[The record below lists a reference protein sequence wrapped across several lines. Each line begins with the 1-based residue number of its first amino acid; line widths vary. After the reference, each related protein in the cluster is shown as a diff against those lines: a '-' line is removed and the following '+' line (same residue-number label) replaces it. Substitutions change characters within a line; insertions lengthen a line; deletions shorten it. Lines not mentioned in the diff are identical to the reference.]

1 MDAPFA
7 ILDLANATVVEELS
21 PQLANGGDYT
31 PLDEFVE
38 LVKKL
43 PEQTKQVSHL
53 AINGNVIADP
63 MECYLSH
70 PYVSSSQL
78 KAALSSPRHFK
89 KSREP
94 KEDKRA
100 KHFELGTFTHEAILE
115 PERFDKVIV
124 EPKVGRNTIDGLT
137 KLVSFYSE
145 LVGND
150 EDTIASPNMQKLRE
164 LLEDLSAKA
173 KQQGYE
179 VVSATDMEVIRAIKE
194 SISEYGGGVITRI
207 MRHAQTETSMY
218 YNDRELGL
226 GVRIRPDGILLDD
239 TLGAN
244 IIVSVKTTSAQSVN
258 QFMRDCIKH
267 RYALAEGMYLDVA
280 TKATGRKFT
289 GTLMIMAQTVEPYN
303 VAAIYWALD
312 DLNAGL
318 EDYYKAVTIARQV
331 LESGEAPGFET
342 LAEDDNLGIIES
354 FLIK

>member
-1 MDAPFA
+1 MLTPFP
-7 ILDLANATVVEELS
+7 IIDLASATVGGELL

-31 PLDEFVE
+31 PLDKFVE
-38 LVKKL
+38 LVRAL
-43 PEQTKQVSHL
+43 PENRKLVHHL

-70 PYVSSSQL
+70 PHVSSSQL

-100 KHFELGTFTHEAILE
+100 RHFELGTFTHEAILE
-115 PERFDKVIV
+115 PDRFDKVVV
-124 EPKVGRNTIDGLT
+124 EPKAGRNTIEGLT
-137 KLVSFYSE
+137 E
-145 LVGND
+145 LVNFYARLIGKD
-150 EDTIASPNMQKLRE
+150 IAIVGAKMTMLRE
-164 LLEDLSAKA
+164 TLDSLIAEA

-179 VVSATDMEVIRAIKE
+179 AVSAADMEVIQAIKD
-194 SISEYGGGVITRI
+194 SLAEYGGGIIPRI

-218 YNDRELGL
+218 YNDREHGL
-226 GVRIRPDGILLDD
+226 GVRIRPDGILLEEN
-239 TLGAN
+239 LGTN
-244 IIVSVKTTSAQSVN
+244 IIISVKTTSAQSVN
-258 QFMRDCIKH
+258 LFMRDCIKH
-267 RYALAEGMYLDVA
+267 RYALAEGMYIDVA

-303 VAAIYWALD
+303 VAAIYWSLD

-318 EDYYKAVTIARQV
+318 ADYYRAIPIAKSV
-331 LESGEAPGFET
+331 LETNEAPGFEI

-354 FLIK
+354 FIND

>member
-1 MDAPFA
+1 MDAPFV

-31 PLDEFVE
+31 PLDVFVE

-43 PEQTKQVSHL
+43 PEQTKQVYHL

-63 MECYLSH
+63 MEHYLSH

-94 KEDKRA
+94 KEDKRTR
-100 KHFELGTFTHEAILE
+100 HFELGTFTHEAILE
-115 PERFDKVIV
+115 PERFDKVVV
-124 EPKVGRNTIDGLT
+124 EPKAGRNTIEGLT
-137 KLVSFYSE
+137 E
-145 LVGND
+145 LVNFYARLIGKD
-150 EDTIASPNMQKLRE
+150 IAVAGAKMTMLRE
-164 LLEDLSAKA
+164 TLDSLIAEA

-179 VVSATDMEVIRAIKE
+179 AVSAADMEVIQAIKD
-194 SISEYGGGVITRI
+194 SLAEYGGGIIPRI

-218 YNDRELGL
+218 YNDREHGL
-226 GVRIRPDGILLDD
+226 GVRIRPDGILLEEN
-239 TLGAN
+239 LGTN
-244 IIVSVKTTSAQSVN
+244 IIISVKTTSVQSVN
-258 QFMRDCIKH
+258 LFMRDCIKH
-267 RYALAEGMYLDVA
+267 RYALAEGMYIDVA

-303 VAAIYWALD
+303 VAAIYWSLD

-318 EDYYKAVTIARQV
+318 ADYYRAIPIAKSV
-331 LESGEAPGFET
+331 LETNEAPGFEI

-354 FLIK
+354 FIIN

>member
-1 MDAPFA
+1 M
-7 ILDLANATVVEELS
+7 

-31 PLDEFVE
+31 PLDKFVE
-38 LVKKL
+38 LVRAL
-43 PEQTKQVSHL
+43 PENRELVHHL

-100 KHFELGTFTHEAILE
+100 RHFELGTFTHEAILE
-115 PERFDKVIV
+115 PERFDKVVV
-124 EPKVGRNTIDGLT
+124 EPKAGRNTIEGLT
-137 KLVSFYSE
+137 E
-145 LVGND
+145 LVNFYARLIGKD
-150 EDTIASPNMQKLRE
+150 IAIVGAKMTMLRE
-164 LLEDLSAKA
+164 TLDSLIAEA

-179 VVSATDMEVIRAIKE
+179 VVSAADMEVIQAIKD
-194 SISEYGGGVITRI
+194 SLAEYGGGIIPRI
-207 MRHAQTETSMY
+207 MRHTQTETSMY
-218 YNDRELGL
+218 YNDREHGL
-226 GVRIRPDGILLDD
+226 GVRIRPDGILLEEN
-239 TLGAN
+239 LGTN
-244 IIVSVKTTSAQSVN
+244 IIISVKTTSAQSVN
-258 QFMRDCIKH
+258 LFMRDCIKH
-267 RYALAEGMYLDVA
+267 RYALAEGMYIDVA

-303 VAAIYWALD
+303 VAAIYWSLG

-318 EDYYKAVTIARQV
+318 ADYYRAIPIAKSV
-331 LESGEAPGFET
+331 LETNEAPGFEI

-354 FLIK
+354 FITD

>member
-1 MDAPFA
+1 MLTPFP
-7 ILDLANATVVEELS
+7 IIDLASTTVGGELL

-31 PLDEFVE
+31 PLDKFVE
-38 LVKKL
+38 LVRAL
-43 PEQTKQVSHL
+43 PENRELVHHL

-100 KHFELGTFTHEAILE
+100 RHFELGTFTHEAILE
-115 PERFDKVIV
+115 PERFDKVVV
-124 EPKVGRNTIDGLT
+124 EPKAGRNTIEGLT
-137 KLVSFYSE
+137 E
-145 LVGND
+145 LVNFYARLTGKD
-150 EDTIASPNMQKLRE
+150 VAIVGAKMTMLRE
-164 LLEDLSAKA
+164 TLDSLIAEA

-179 VVSATDMEVIRAIKE
+179 VVSAADMEVIQAIKD
-194 SISEYGGGVITRI
+194 SLAEYGGGIIPRI
-207 MRHAQTETSMY
+207 MRHTQTETSMY
-218 YNDRELGL
+218 YNDREHGL
-226 GVRIRPDGILLDD
+226 GVRIRPDGILLEEN
-239 TLGAN
+239 LGTN
-244 IIVSVKTTSAQSVN
+244 IIISVKTTSAQSVN
-258 QFMRDCIKH
+258 LFMRDCIKH
-267 RYALAEGMYLDVA
+267 RYALAEGMYIDVA

-303 VAAIYWALD
+303 VAAIYWSLD

-318 EDYYKAVTIARQV
+318 ADYYRAIPIAKSV
-331 LESGEAPGFET
+331 LETNEAPGFEI

-354 FLIK
+354 FIND

>member
-1 MDAPFA
+1 MLTPFP
-7 ILDLANATVVEELS
+7 IIDLTSATVGGELL

-31 PLDEFVE
+31 PLDKFVE
-38 LVKKL
+38 LVRAL
-43 PEQTKQVSHL
+43 PENRKLVHHL

-100 KHFELGTFTHEAILE
+100 RHFELGTFTHEAILE
-115 PERFDKVIV
+115 PERFDKVVV
-124 EPKVGRNTIDGLT
+124 EPKAGRNTIEGLT
-137 KLVSFYSE
+137 E
-145 LVGND
+145 LVNFYARLIGKD
-150 EDTIASPNMQKLRE
+150 IAIVGAKMTMLRE
-164 LLEDLSAKA
+164 TLDSLIAEA

-179 VVSATDMEVIRAIKE
+179 AVSAADMEVIQAIKD
-194 SISEYGGGVITRI
+194 SLAEYGGGIIPRI

-218 YNDRELGL
+218 YNDREHGL
-226 GVRIRPDGILLDD
+226 GVRIRPDGILLEEN
-239 TLGAN
+239 LGTN
-244 IIVSVKTTSAQSVN
+244 IIISVKTTSAQSVN
-258 QFMRDCIKH
+258 LFMRDCIKH
-267 RYALAEGMYLDVA
+267 RYALAEGMYIDVA

-303 VAAIYWALD
+303 VAAIYWSLD

-318 EDYYKAVTIARQV
+318 ADYYRAIPIAKSV
-331 LESGEAPGFET
+331 LETNEAPGFEI
-342 LAEDDNLGIIES
+342 LAENDNLGIFES
-354 FLIK
+354 FINN

>member
-1 MDAPFA
+1 MLTPFP
-7 ILDLANATVVEELS
+7 IIDLASATVGGELL

-31 PLDEFVE
+31 PLDKFVE
-38 LVKKL
+38 LVRAL
-43 PEQTKQVSHL
+43 PENRKLVHHL

-100 KHFELGTFTHEAILE
+100 RHFELGTFTHEAILE
-115 PERFDKVIV
+115 PERFDKVVV
-124 EPKVGRNTIDGLT
+124 EPKAGRNTIEGLT
-137 KLVSFYSE
+137 E
-145 LVGND
+145 LVNFYARLIGKD
-150 EDTIASPNMQKLRE
+150 IAIVGAKMTMLRE
-164 LLEDLSAKA
+164 TLDNLIAEAN
-173 KQQGYE
+173 QQGYE
-179 VVSATDMEVIRAIKE
+179 VVSAADMEVIQAIKD
-194 SISEYGGGVITRI
+194 SLAEYGGGIIPRI

-218 YNDRELGL
+218 YNDREHGL
-226 GVRIRPDGILLDD
+226 GVRIRPDGILLEEN
-239 TLGAN
+239 LGTN
-244 IIVSVKTTSAQSVN
+244 IIISVKTTSAQSVN
-258 QFMRDCIKH
+258 LFMRDCIKH
-267 RYALAEGMYLDVA
+267 RYALAEGMYIDVA

-303 VAAIYWALD
+303 VAAIYWSLD

-318 EDYYKAVTIARQV
+318 ADYYRAIPIAKSV
-331 LESGEAPGFET
+331 LETNEAPGFEI

-354 FLIK
+354 FINN

>member
-1 MDAPFA
+1 MLTPFPF
-7 ILDLANATVVEELS
+7 IDLASATVGGELL

-31 PLDEFVE
+31 PLDKFVE

-43 PEQTKQVSHL
+43 PEETKQVHHL

-100 KHFELGTFTHEAILE
+100 RHFELGTFTHEAILE
-115 PERFDKVIV
+115 PERFDKVVV
-124 EPKVGRNTIDGLT
+124 EPKAGRNTIEGLI
-137 KLVSFYSE
+137 E
-145 LVGND
+145 LVNFYARLIGKD
-150 EDTIASPNMQKLRE
+150 LAIVGAKMMTLRE
-164 LLEDLSAKA
+164 TLDSLIAEA

-179 VVSATDMEVIRAIKE
+179 VVSAADMEVIQAIKD
-194 SISEYGGGVITRI
+194 SLSEYGGGIIPRI

-218 YNDRELGL
+218 YNDREHGI
-226 GVRIRPDGILLDD
+226 GVRIRPDGILLDEN
-239 TLGAN
+239 LGAN
-244 IIVSVKTTSAQSVN
+244 IVISIKTTNAQSVN
-258 QFMRDCIKH
+258 QFMRDCIKY
-267 RYALAEGMYLDVA
+267 RYALAEGMYIDVA

-303 VAAIYWALD
+303 VAAIYWSLD

-318 EDYYKAVTIARQV
+318 ADYYRAIPIAKSV
-331 LESGEAPGFET
+331 LETNEAPGFEI
-342 LAEDDNLGIIES
+342 LAEDDNLGIFES
-354 FLIK
+354 FINN

>member
-1 MDAPFA
+1 MLTPFP
-7 ILDLANATVVEELS
+7 IIDLASATVGGELL

-31 PLDEFVE
+31 PLDKFVE
-38 LVKKL
+38 LVRAL
-43 PEQTKQVSHL
+43 PENRKLVHHL

-100 KHFELGTFTHEAILE
+100 RHFELGTFTHEAILE

-124 EPKVGRNTIDGLT
+124 EPKAGRNTIEGLT
-137 KLVSFYSE
+137 E
-145 LVGND
+145 LVNFYARLIGKD
-150 EDTIASPNMQKLRE
+150 IAIVGAKMTMLRE
-164 LLEDLSAKA
+164 ALDSLIAEA

-179 VVSATDMEVIRAIKE
+179 AVSAADMEVIQAIKD
-194 SISEYGGGVITRI
+194 SLAEYGGGIIPRI

-218 YNDRELGL
+218 YNDREHGL
-226 GVRIRPDGILLDD
+226 GVRIRPDGILLEEN
-239 TLGAN
+239 LGTN
-244 IIVSVKTTSAQSVN
+244 IIISVKTTSTQSVN
-258 QFMRDCIKH
+258 LFMRDCIKH
-267 RYALAEGMYLDVA
+267 RYALAEGMYIDVA

-303 VAAIYWALD
+303 VAAIYWSLD

-318 EDYYKAVTIARQV
+318 ADYYRAIPIAKSV
-331 LESGEAPGFET
+331 LETNEAPGFEI

-354 FLIK
+354 SINN

>member
-1 MDAPFA
+1 MLTPFP
-7 ILDLANATVVEELS
+7 IIDLASATVGGELL

-31 PLDEFVE
+31 PLDKFVE
-38 LVKKL
+38 LVRAL
-43 PEQTKQVSHL
+43 PENRKQVHHL

-100 KHFELGTFTHEAILE
+100 RHFELGTFTHEAILE
-115 PERFDKVIV
+115 PERFDKVVV
-124 EPKVGRNTIDGLT
+124 EPKAGRNTIEGLT
-137 KLVSFYSE
+137 E
-145 LVGND
+145 LVNFYARLIGKD
-150 EDTIASPNMQKLRE
+150 IAIVGAKMTMLRE
-164 LLEDLSAKA
+164 TLDSLIAEA

-179 VVSATDMEVIRAIKE
+179 VVSAADMEVIQAIKD
-194 SISEYGGGVITRI
+194 SLAEYGGGIIRRI

-218 YNDRELGL
+218 YNDREHGL
-226 GVRIRPDGILLDD
+226 GVRIRPDGILLEEN
-239 TLGAN
+239 LGTN
-244 IIVSVKTTSAQSVN
+244 IIISVKTTSAQSVN
-258 QFMRDCIKH
+258 LFMRDCIKH
-267 RYALAEGMYLDVA
+267 RYALAEGMYIDVA

-303 VAAIYWALD
+303 VAAIYWSLD

-318 EDYYKAVTIARQV
+318 ADYYRAIPIAKSV
-331 LESGEAPGFET
+331 LETNEAPGFEI

-354 FLIK
+354 FITD

>member
-1 MDAPFA
+1 MLTPFP
-7 ILDLANATVVEELS
+7 IIDLASVTVGGELL

-31 PLDEFVE
+31 PLDKFVE
-38 LVKKL
+38 LVRAL
-43 PEQTKQVSHL
+43 PENRKLVHPL

-100 KHFELGTFTHEAILE
+100 RHFELGTFTHEAILE
-115 PERFDKVIV
+115 PERFDKVVV
-124 EPKVGRNTIDGLT
+124 EPKAGRNTIEGLT
-137 KLVSFYSE
+137 E
-145 LVGND
+145 LVNFYARLIGKD
-150 EDTIASPNMQKLRE
+150 IAIVGAKMTMLRE
-164 LLEDLSAKA
+164 TLDSLIAEA

-179 VVSATDMEVIRAIKE
+179 VVSAADMEVIQAIKD
-194 SISEYGGGVITRI
+194 SLAEYGGGIIPRI

-218 YNDRELGL
+218 YNDREHGL
-226 GVRIRPDGILLDD
+226 GVRIRPDGILLEEN
-239 TLGAN
+239 LGTN
-244 IIVSVKTTSAQSVN
+244 IIISVKTTSAQSVN
-258 QFMRDCIKH
+258 LFMRDCIKH
-267 RYALAEGMYLDVA
+267 RYALAEGMYIDVA

-303 VAAIYWALD
+303 VAAIYWSLD

-318 EDYYKAVTIARQV
+318 ADYYRAIPIAKSV
-331 LESGEAPGFET
+331 LETNEAPGFEI

-354 FLIK
+354 FINN

>member
-1 MDAPFA
+1 MLTPFP
-7 ILDLANATVVEELS
+7 IIDLASATVGGELL

-31 PLDEFVE
+31 PLDKFVE
-38 LVKKL
+38 LVRAL
-43 PEQTKQVSHL
+43 PENRKLVHHL
-53 AINGNVIADP
+53 SINGNVIADP

-100 KHFELGTFTHEAILE
+100 RHFELGTFAHEAILE
-115 PERFDKVIV
+115 PDRFDKVVV
-124 EPKVGRNTIDGLT
+124 EPKAGRNTIEGLT
-137 KLVSFYSE
+137 E
-145 LVGND
+145 LVNFYARLIRKD
-150 EDTIASPNMQKLRE
+150 IAIVGAKMTMLRE
-164 LLEDLSAKA
+164 TLDSLIAEA

-179 VVSATDMEVIRAIKE
+179 AVSAADMEVIQAIKD
-194 SISEYGGGVITRI
+194 SLAEYGGGIIPRI

-218 YNDRELGL
+218 YNDREHGL
-226 GVRIRPDGILLDD
+226 GVRIRPDGILLEEN
-239 TLGAN
+239 LGTN
-244 IIVSVKTTSAQSVN
+244 IIISVKTTSTQSVN
-258 QFMRDCIKH
+258 LFMRDCIKH
-267 RYALAEGMYLDVA
+267 RYALAEGMYIDVA

-303 VAAIYWALD
+303 VAAIYWSLE

-318 EDYYKAVTIARQV
+318 ADYYRAIPIAKSV
-331 LESGEAPGFET
+331 LETNEAPGFEI

-354 FLIK
+354 FIND